1 MYHGDIR
8 GRKEKMVDEALGVLK
23 LDLKQSMWLLCIY
36 FYDNEDLYRSDR
48 KTGKK
53 GKK

>member
-23 LDLKQSMWLLCIY
+23 LDLKQSMVG
-36 FYDNEDLYRSDR
+36 EDLIY
-48 KTGKK
+48 K
-53 GKK
+53 GRASRV